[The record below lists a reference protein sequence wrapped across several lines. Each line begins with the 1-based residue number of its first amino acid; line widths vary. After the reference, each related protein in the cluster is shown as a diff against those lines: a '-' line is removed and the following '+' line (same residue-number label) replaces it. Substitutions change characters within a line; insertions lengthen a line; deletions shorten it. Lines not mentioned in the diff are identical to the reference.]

1 VDLRE
6 GRRGEAGN
14 VREVERIGPE
24 GRKGRRPVEKCL
36 GWTLAARRVRL
47 GQEGRERRAGMQL

>member
-1 VDLRE
+1 VRV
-6 GRRGEAGN
+6 GGERLETFEK
-14 VREVERIGPE
+14 VQRIGPE

-36 GWTLAARRVRL
+36 GWTLAGRRLRL